1 VNLTR
6 RESKL
11 VERLRKQ
18 ERQWRYTRWLLLA
31 GGLVLVGMWAW
42 VLHYVCVTGERSGDK
57 DWPAVLLAL
66 AYPKVLFSMIIAA
79 AMIGLA
85 LRDWWGSPTRGL
97 VLRLVDE
104 VQALTAG
111 TGKPAQP
118 AAPPNGGPAT
128 QPAKSGVAE
137 GPPSVS

>member
-1 VNLTR
+1 VNLTP

-31 GGLVLVGMWAW
+31 GGLVLAGMWAW
-42 VLHYVCVTGERSGDK
+42 VLYYVCVVGERSGDK
-57 DWPAVLLAL
+57 DWPALLLAL
-66 AYPKVLFSMIIAA
+66 TYPKVLFGMIIAA
-79 AMIGLA
+79 AMIGFA

-97 VLRLVDE
+97 LLRLLDE
-104 VQALTAG
+104 LQTLAAG
-111 TGKPAQP
+111 AGRPAQP

-128 QPAKSGVAE
+128 QAANSGVTE
-137 GPPSVS
+137 GPPSL